1 MRESEG
7 PLLSFICSDS
17 GLRWAI
23 NPQDNCPPKRWE
35 MSSLCSVQ
43 ANVYA
48 SQMKV
53 EPRDIQEVEER
64 GGEKNKA
71 QLTAWNQSWTDII
84 SNGLATAWLIT
95 KSLFAPQ
102 SQAKSSLKVKQTHL
116 WAILN
121 EPWGYRSCS
130 LQNKHKSEHYK

>member
-1 MRESEG
+1 MRENEG

-23 NPQDNCPPKRWE
+23 NPQDNCPPERWE
-35 MSSLCSVQ
+35 MSSLRSVQ

-64 GGEKNKA
+64 GGEKNKTR
-71 QLTAWNQSWTDII
+71 LTAWNQSWTDII
-84 SNGLATAWLIT
+84 SNGLAA
-95 KSLFAPQ
+95 
-102 SQAKSSLKVKQTHL
+102 
-116 WAILN
+116 N
-121 EPWGYRSCS
+121 R
-130 LQNKHKSEHYK
+130 

>member
-1 MRESEG
+1 MRENEG

-23 NPQDNCPPKRWE
+23 NPQDNCPPARWE

-53 EPRDIQEVEER
+53 ESRDTEEECGWR
-64 GGEKNKA
+64 DKQKS
-71 QLTAWNQSWTDII
+71 QSWTDMI
-84 SNGLATAWLIT
+84 SNGSGSLTEAKLSLIVIFFYYFVMFRMNCEVT
-95 KSLFAPQ
+95 NHVPIKPDDSGWIQ
-102 SQAKSSLKVKQTHL
+102 
-116 WAILN
+116 
-121 EPWGYRSCS
+121 
-130 LQNKHKSEHYK
+130 

>member
-1 MRESEG
+1 MRENEG

-53 EPRDIQEVEER
+53 EPRDIQEVEDR

-71 QLTAWNQSWTDII
+71 QPTAWNQSWTDII
-84 SNGLATAWLIT
+84 SNGLAAARLIT

-102 SQAKSSLKVKQTHL
+102 SSESETASFVGHFKWTV
-116 WAILN
+116 
-121 EPWGYRSCS
+121 R
-130 LQNKHKSEHYK
+130 LQIM

>member
-1 MRESEG
+1 MRENEG

-23 NPQDNCPPKRWE
+23 NPQDNCPPERWE

-71 QLTAWNQSWTDII
+71 QLTAWNQSWTNII
-84 SNGLATAWLIT
+84 SNALAAARLIT
-95 KSLFAPQ
+95 NSLFPRSKAEQ
-102 SQAKSSLKVKQTHL
+102 NQLWKWNSL
-116 WAILN
+116 ICG
-121 EPWGYRSCS
+121 PF
-130 LQNKHKSEHYK
+130 